1 MKKKEPKHIGM
12 DKFKLR
18 LDLEM
23 PEHLPE
29 ERSDVLYEDV
39 MCETCG
45 EVHRDGECDNRNNF
59 RTGPIPSLTQKNV
72 PVVPSTYIQK
82 LREYAK
88 KWRKK
93 K

>member
-1 MKKKEPKHIGM
+1 MKKKHIGM
-12 DKFKLR
+12 DKIKISF
-18 LDLEM
+18 DLEM
-23 PEHLPE
+23 PTAETPE
-29 ERSDVLYEDV
+29 APEDVLYEDV

-45 EVHRDGECDNRNNF
+45 ETHRDGECDNRNNM
-59 RTGPIPSLTQKNV
+59 RTGPIPALANGE